1 MKPKM
6 PIALKPIKTIVYPL
20 SLLVSFVIILLSN
33 SLYAQSDALIDEIVG
48 VVGNKIVLHSD
59 IEIQYQQS
67 LAQGMS
73 PDESVKCQ
81 IFDQL
86 MMEKL
91 LVNQAELDSLVV
103 TEDEIETELDNR
115 FRYYISLL
123 GSEEKF
129 EEYFNKTVL
138 EFKDEFRPEVQQI
151 LLAKRMQE
159 DIVSTVKV
167 TPAEVKEFFNEIPND
182 SLPYFNAEV
191 QVGEIVFNP
200 IITKEAKE
208 VAKAQLRDFKARILS
223 GQNTFEELAE
233 TYSKDPGSAAQGGNL
248 GLQSRGTYVKEFEA
262 AAFGLKNK
270 DDMTD
275 IVETQF
281 GFHLIRLIERIGNNI
296 NLQHILIKPN
306 ISTADFDLTK
316 TKADSVRMLIVNDS
330 ISFIE
335 AVDEYSEDENSQS
348 VAGSLVNRQ
357 TGTTYFEMDQLDP
370 DVFFAVES
378 LKEGEISQP
387 TLIKAP
393 DGSKQYKIFI
403 IQSRTVPHRANLED
417 DYSRIQEF
425 AQQQKQNEAMNKWIA
440 EKVENTFVRLND
452 QYSSCSSMIKWDN

>member
-6 PIALKPIKTIVYPL
+6 PIGLKPIKTIVFSL
-20 SLLVSFVIILLSN
+20 SLLVSFVLILLSH
-33 SLYAQSDALIDEIVG
+33 SLHAQNDVLVDGIIG
-48 VVGNKIVLHSD
+48 IVGNKIVLHSD

-73 PDESVKCQ
+73 PDESIKCQ

-91 LVNQAELDSLVV
+91 LINQAELDSIVV
-103 TEDEIETELDNR
+103 TEDEIEIEIDNR

-167 TPAEVKEFFNEIPND
+167 TPIEVKEFFAEIPKD

-191 QVGEIVFNP
+191 QVAEIVLNP

-208 VAKAQLRDFKARILS
+208 AAKAKLRDFKARILS
-223 GQNTFEELAE
+223 EQNTFEELAE
-233 TYSKDPGSAAQGGNL
+233 TYSQDPGSGAQGGNL

-262 AAFGLKNK
+262 AAFNLKNK
-270 DDMTD
+270 DEMTG

-296 NLQHILIKPN
+296 NLQHILIKPT

-316 TKADSVRMLIVNDS
+316 VKADSIRTLIVNDS
-330 ISFIE
+330 ISFKE

-357 TGTTYFEMDQLDP
+357 TGSTYFEMDQLDP

-378 LKEGEISQP
+378 LKEGEMSQP
-387 TLIKAP
+387 TLVKAP

-425 AQQQKQNEAMNKWIA
+425 AQQQKQNEAMNKWIT
-440 EKVENTFVRLND
+440 EKVENTFVQLNK
-452 QYSSCSSMIKWDN
+452 QYSSCSSMIKWGN